1 VLAAVPFRAVAAVG
15 SGMSGPADSG
25 HYIGGGADVNP
36 DVELIARSIAR
47 DARAF
52 GDLFDRHATAVYRFA
67 YSLTHDTTEAQ
78 ELVQETFVTA
88 WKKLADIRLVGDSML
103 PWLIVTTRL
112 HAQNL
117 QRRKQRAETLPL
129 EEHILNHRAEA
140 LHTDHLAHREELEW
154 VFAAVEKLG
163 EIDRRI
169 VELCLYEGRSYKEAA
184 MRLGLSVT
192 GVTKRIERS
201 RTTLRKMRDEQRR
214 EDART

>member
-1 VLAAVPFRAVAAVG
+1 
-15 SGMSGPADSG
+15 
-25 HYIGGGADVNP
+25 VNP

-47 DARAF
+47 DPRAF

-103 PWLIVTTRL
+103 PWLIVATRL

-117 QRRKQRAETLPL
+117 RRRQHRSATLPL
-129 EEHILNHRAEA
+129 DEHILNHGAEA
-140 LHTDHLAHREELEW
+140 VHADQLAHRDELAW
-154 VFAAVEKLG
+154 VFEAVRELG
-163 EIDRRI
+163 ETDQRI

-184 MRLGLSVT
+184 LQLGLSVA
-192 GVTKRIERS
+192 GVTKRVERT
-201 RTTLRKMRDEQRR
+201 RAKLRRLRDD
-214 EDART
+214 DADAEVTS

>member
-1 VLAAVPFRAVAAVG
+1 
-15 SGMSGPADSG
+15 
-25 HYIGGGADVNP
+25 VNP
-36 DVELIARSIAR
+36 DVELIAKSIAR

-52 GDLFDRHATAVYRFA
+52 GELFDRHSTAVYRFA

-117 QRRKQRAETLPL
+117 QRRNQRTETLPL
-129 EEHILNHRAEA
+129 EEHILDHRAES
-140 LHTDHLAHREELEW
+140 LNDEHLAHREELEW
-154 VFAAVEKLG
+154 VFAAVRQLG
-163 EIDRRI
+163 ETDRRI

-184 MRLGLSVT
+184 LQLGLTVPRL
-192 GVTKRIERS
+192 TKRVERT
-201 RTTLRKMRDEQRR
+201 RQKLRRLRDDDQ
-214 EDART
+214 AKVTS